1 MLYLTVLFL
10 SGPSL
15 GRARRLAW
23 IKRPRRTPSLNRVKH
38 QILKRL
44 FMKIYPMIHHSRM
57 TILLLKKGLLT
68 PQALSTSPQAPSGLR
83 NPPIQQS
90 LLISQRPQ
98 FKPVMPRMMRLS
110 LLALVAQSQAI
121 LSLCLNILPRKN
133 LLPLAKASGMLI

>member
-1 MLYLTVLFL
+1 MLYLTLLFL

-23 IKRPRRTPSLNRVKH
+23 IKRPRRTPFLRVKH

-68 PQALSTSPQAPSGLR
+68 PQALSTNPQAPSGLR
-83 NPPIQQS
+83 NPPVHQS
-90 LLISQRPQ
+90 LLINQRPQ
-98 FKPVMPRMMRLS
+98 CKPAMPRMMRLS

-121 LSLCLNILPRKN
+121 PLLYPDTLPRKK
-133 LLPLAKASGMLI
+133 LLPLARESGMPI